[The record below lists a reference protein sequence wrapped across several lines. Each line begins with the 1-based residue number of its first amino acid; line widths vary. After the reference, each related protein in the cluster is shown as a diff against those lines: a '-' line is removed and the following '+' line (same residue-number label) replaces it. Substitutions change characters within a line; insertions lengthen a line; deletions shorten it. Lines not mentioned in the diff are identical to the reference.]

1 MRFNKVHFLVLF
13 LYLILTLL
21 FTYPLASAF
30 TTQVPGSATW
40 AFDEYTFLWNT
51 WWFKYSLLDLQTN
64 PLHTDHLFYPLGIS
78 LVLHTYQL
86 FNALFSLPLQFFFGL
101 PTISNLMLVF
111 SFVLSGYGTY
121 LLVLYLLEETRFFS
135 KNLVSRD
142 FRVSALAAFV
152 AGVVYAFTASRL
164 IYAALGHYGIFSA
177 EWIPFYTLFMV
188 KTVHQPGWKNALL
201 AGLFA
206 TLALLCD
213 MMFGPFLG
221 LLTVIYLLFVLGRRR
236 KNNLALLL
244 RLAVLVVA
252 VVVMYSPVL
261 IPILREMLTSEYV
274 LKGWG
279 EALKLSADLFGF
291 FTPTALH
298 PLWGGD
304 WGREL
309 RAVVEGASRFSDVN
323 TVVIGYGVLILAALA
338 AVRCW
343 SSVRAWVISALTFA
357 LLCLGPVLHLNGR
370 YRFNLDGLEVTFPLP
385 YALLHY
391 IPLIKENRA
400 PNRFSVVL
408 TLSVAVLVG
417 FGVKWILSRLRIR
430 GPLYYIAGVIL
441 VVVVSFEHLCV
452 PLPLTDARVPE
463 IYRQIAAE
471 PGNFSI
477 MPLPLGWRNSFGTLG
492 AERTQ
497 VQYYQTVHHKP
508 LIGGNISRNPPF
520 KFEYFARVP
529 LFRSIAEVELY
540 QTMDAAT
547 IERDRALAPALM
559 YLYDVRY
566 VVIHPAIPG
575 RLPYADTRPQVER
588 YVREVIPME
597 LIYQQDGLEV
607 YEVIQ
612 PPPPEVLTIDFGI
625 EGSGAYRGPGWSDD
639 EEIAAATANW
649 AVDQGA
655 CIFVPLREMAD
666 HTMTLR
672 AVPFSYPGSAVQT
685 VRLEVNGQEVPPLL
699 TLEDGWREYEI
710 SVPATVLK
718 PGINQVCLSFAY
730 LASPR
735 DVFPADLS
743 IGQTGVKSPLDIEVN
758 SAGALAGSFAYITVD
773 GQDAS
778 AHKRGY
784 NLVVI
789 DARSGKIVE
798 VKGFDTGGD
807 TYAAAAL
814 ARFVESSIPRGRIVV
829 AAVQEEGGRYLS
841 QEAVEALRSI
851 GAQVDVRSEKGLSH
865 AVIGVKGAM
874 PGSALELSSQENAW
888 LRVGGNPDRRT
899 LAVAVDYVRFEKK

>member
-30 TTQVPGSATW
+30 ATHVPGSATW

-51 WWFKYSLLDLQTN
+51 WWFKHALLDLQAN
-64 PLHTDHLFYPLGIS
+64 PLHTDHIFYPLGIS

-101 PTISNLMLVF
+101 PAISNFMLVF

-121 LLVLYLLEETRFFS
+121 LLVLYLLDS
-135 KNLVSRD
+135 PC
-142 FRVSALAAFV
+142 FRVSALPRSAFRLSALAAFV

-164 IYAALGHYGIFSA
+164 IYAALGHYDMVSV
-177 EWIPFYTLFMV
+177 EWIPFYVLFMV
-188 KTVHQPGWKNALL
+188 KTVHKPGWKNALL
-201 AGLFA
+201 AALFA
-206 TLALLCD
+206 TLALLCE
-213 MMFGPFLG
+213 MIFGVFLG
-221 LLTVIYLLFVLGRRR
+221 LLTVIYLLFVFGRRR
-236 KNNLALLL
+236 KDNLALLL

-252 VVVMYSPVL
+252 GAVMYSPVL
-261 IPILREMLTSEYV
+261 VPILREMLAGEYV

-279 EALKLSADLFGF
+279 EAIELSADLLGF

-298 PLWGGD
+298 PLWGSD
-304 WGREL
+304 WVGEL
-309 RAVVEGASRFSDVN
+309 RAVVEGTARFSDVN

-338 AVRCW
+338 AVRYW
-343 SSVRAWVISALTFA
+343 SLVRAWVISALTFA

-370 YRFNLDGLEVTFPLP
+370 YRFDLDGLEVTFPLP

-391 IPLIKENRA
+391 IPLVKENRA
-400 PNRFSVVL
+400 PNRFSAVL
-408 TLSVAVLVG
+408 TLSLAVLVG
-417 FGVKWILSRLRIR
+417 FGVKWILTRIR
-430 GPLYYIAGVIL
+430 IKGPLYYIVGVIL
-441 VVVVSFEHLCV
+441 VAVVSFEHLCV

-463 IYRQIAAE
+463 VYRQIAAQ
-471 PGNFSI
+471 PGNFAL

-492 AERTQ
+492 AECTQ

-508 LIGGNISRNPPF
+508 IIGGNISRNPPF

-529 LFRSIAEVELY
+529 LFRSIADVELY
-540 QTMDAAT
+540 RTVDAAT

-575 RLPYADTRPQVER
+575 RLPYADTKSQVER
-588 YVREVIPME
+588 YVKEVIPME
-597 LIYQQDGLEV
+597 LIHEQDGLEV

-625 EGSGAYRGPGWSDD
+625 EGSGAYRGPGWADD
-639 EEIAAATANW
+639 EEIAGATANW

-655 CIFVPLREMAD
+655 CLFVPLREMGD
-666 HTMTLR
+666 YTMTLG
-672 AVPFSYPGSAVQT
+672 AVPFYYPGSTVQT
-685 VRLEVNGQEVPPLL
+685 VQIEVNGQEVPPLL
-699 TLEDGWREYEI
+699 TLEDSWSEYEI
-710 SVPATVLK
+710 SIPPAVLK
-718 PGINQVCLSFAY
+718 PGINEVCLSFAY

-735 DVFPADLS
+735 EVFPAELS
-743 IGQTGVKSPLDIEVN
+743 IGGTGVKTPLDIEVN

-784 NLVVI
+784 NLAVI
-789 DARSGKIVE
+789 EAGSGRILD

-807 TYAAAAL
+807 TYAAAAM
-814 ARFVESSIPRGRIVV
+814 ARFVESIPQGRIVV

-841 QEAVEALRSI
+841 QEAVAALRSI
-851 GAQVDVRSEKGLSH
+851 GAQVDVRGGEGLSH
-865 AVIGVKGAM
+865 AVIGVKGAT
-874 PGSALELSSQENAW
+874 PGSALELSGQENAW